1 MNQFV
6 LSRIE
11 GYDELRRGTLRWV
24 VRQGRDPEQAIKS
37 ICAEMVDIRTVP
49 MFLAKLSEEK
59 AIESDVELEKILRLL
74 GGKNLRSLGYLLRA
88 HLLIHHGFYS
98 ALRTDIKTKTKE
110 LSFKEKTAKEVE
122 QEIYKEF
129 SDRLESICEHLYGK
143 RYKPEDMP
151 DELKKRVTRWIEES
165 MEDVKKNE

>member
-1 MNQFV
+1 V

-37 ICAEMVDIRTVP
+37 ICAEIVDIRTIP

-59 AIESDVELEKILRLL
+59 AIESEVELEKILRLL

-88 HLLIHHGFYS
+88 HLLIHYGFYS
-98 ALRTDIKTKTKE
+98 ALRLDIRAKTKDLSVKGKTAEEIEKVIYEE
-110 LSFKEKTAKEVE
+110 LS
-122 QEIYKEF
+122 
-129 SDRLESICEHLYGK
+129 DRFESVSEYLYGK
-143 RYKPEDMP
+143 RHKPENLP
-151 DELKKRVTRWIEES
+151 DELRKRISRWIKES
-165 MEDVKKNE
+165 MGDVEKE